1 MLDRMLHQILARM
14 HGGCGGRA
22 VGAAHRHRRPVRRI
36 LLMGR
41 THLVGDEARL
51 VMAKGI
57 SHNRDL
63 LIPFGTIQTARGLRA
78 SLCGL
83 PLD

>member
-1 MLDRMLHQILARM
+1 VQSELLTGIV
-14 HGGCGGRA
+14 GRCD
-22 VGAAHRHRRPVRRI
+22 G

-57 SHNRDL
+57 SHNCDL

-83 PLD
+83 LLD